1 MNSIVIKPYKPIL
14 YSILLFIGFSI
25 IGIDSTIDIQLHDTY
40 FVIASFHFGIVFSIF
55 SGLIGLIY
63 WSTRKI
69 RLVNW
74 MTAFHVVTTI
84 LAFVLIIITSL
95 IFKRVIE
102 MNYNPFLILNQIIFL
117 LILVA
122 ILSQIIFM
130 VNLVYS
136 LIKNN
141 KYE

>member
-1 MNSIVIKPYKPIL
+1 
-14 YSILLFIGFSI
+14 
-25 IGIDSTIDIQLHDTY
+25 
-40 FVIASFHFGIVFSIF
+40 
-55 SGLIGLIY
+55 
-63 WSTRKI
+63 
-69 RLVNW
+69 

-84 LAFVLIIITSL
+84 LTFVLIIITCL

-102 MNYNPFLILNQIIFL
+102 MNFHAFLILNHIIFL

-122 ILSQIIFM
+122 ILTQIIFM

-141 KYE
+141 KNE

>member
-14 YSILLFIGFSI
+14 YSILFFIGFSI
-25 IGIDSTIDIQLHDTY
+25 IGINSTIDIQLHDTY
-40 FVIASFHFGIVFSIF
+40 FVIASFHIGIVFSIF
-55 SGLIGLIY
+55 SGLIGFIY
-63 WSTRKI
+63 WLTRKI

-84 LAFVLIIITSL
+84 LTFVLIILTSL

-102 MNYNPFLILNQIIFL
+102 ENFHAYLILNQIIFV
-117 LILVA
+117 LILTA

-141 KYE
+141 KKK

>member
-25 IGIDSTIDIQLHDTY
+25 IGINSTIDIQLHDTY
-40 FVIASFHFGIVFSIF
+40 FVLASFHIGIVFSIF
-55 SGLIGLIY
+55 SGLIGFIY
-63 WSTRKI
+63 WLTRKI

-84 LAFVLIIITSL
+84 LTFVLIIITSL
-95 IFKRVIE
+95 IFNRVIE

-141 KYE
+141 KNE

>member
-55 SGLIGLIY
+55 SGLIGFIY
-63 WSTRKI
+63 WLTRKI

-84 LAFVLIIITSL
+84 LTFVLIIITSL

-102 MNYNPFLILNQIIFL
+102 ENFHAYLILNQIIFV
-117 LILVA
+117 LILTA

-141 KYE
+141 KKK